1 MSSVKDRELS
11 ELVSAIKAGVGSDE
25 AFAEL
30 ESRYLPL
37 MKKRAISYF
46 ESAAD
51 RSEALQ
57 EARIALH
64 NAALS
69 YDSENFDGVTFGL
82 YADVCICNKLR
93 TLLRIVARN
102 SFRSECVSEA
112 ERLVKVGGVEASI
125 AAKDLCNRVMKI
137 ARGELS
143 DFEFEVFKLGFERYS
158 TADIAQMLGKTAKAV
173 DNAKYR
179 LSRRLRENREI
190 CDILLD
196 I

>member
-1 MSSVKDRELS
+1 MGSAKEKELE
-11 ELVSAIKAGVGSDE
+11 ELVRDVKSGIGVDE

-30 ESRYLPL
+30 EYRYLPL
-37 MKKRAISYF
+37 MRKRTVSYF
-46 ESAAD
+46 VSALD
-51 RSEALQ
+51 RAEALQ

-69 YDSENFDGVTFGL
+69 YDSENFEGVTFGL

-93 TLLRIVARN
+93 TLLRINNRN
-102 SFRSECVSEA
+102 ISRSECVSESDK
-112 ERLVKVGGVEASI
+112 LVKVGGIEASI
-125 AAKDLCNRVMKI
+125 AAKDLCERVMKI
-137 ARGELS
+137 ARVELS

-158 TADIAQMLGKTAKAV
+158 TADIAQILGKTAKSV
-173 DNAKYR
+173 DNAKFR
-179 LSRRLRENREI
+179 LSRRLRSNREI